1 MLTQIANFLFPK
13 LKNTKNVMFQG
24 REVLLIAPCVAFL
37 TITGNYL
44 GFWQILEWAVYDA
57 FFYYRPLEPI
67 EESVVIVTIDE
78 EDIIAVGDWPI
89 TDQILAESLAK
100 IQAQSPR
107 VVGMDLYRNL
117 PEEPG
122 HEELVQQFRSMPNL
136 IGVEKVVGQRV
147 APSPILKELGQIALA
162 DLVLDGDSKLRRA
175 LLSAHDPQSQQD
187 YKSGLATRVAS
198 MYLEFEG
205 ITIEAIDSQQGK
217 FRLGKT
223 TFTPLLPTEAGY
235 SYQDVGG
242 YQILLNWRGA
252 TDRFPTISL
261 TDILNDNI
269 PPNLLRD
276 RAVLIGS
283 IGTSTNDFFETP
295 YSSNSFSGKEPTP
308 GVVIHAN
315 IASQIIRSA
324 LEGRNLLRG
333 LTRFWLWSWIW
344 LWSFIG
350 AMISWE
356 LETSTQGQKKF
367 LVSTTL
373 WGIVGF
379 ASLLVFGSYLSFLG
393 GLLLPI
399 IAPLVALISS
409 AIVSINVY
417 KQKQLEQA
425 NQQLLDYSH
434 TLEVKVKERTQELEV
449 AKMAA
454 DNANEAK
461 SEFLASMSHELRTP
475 LNGILGYAQ
484 IMARDENVTPKL
496 QQGIEVVYQSGYHL
510 LNLIN
515 DILDLSKIEARKLEL
530 YNQDFHFPG
539 LLTGVTEIC
548 RIKAQQKNV
557 EFHYQAHKNIPQA
570 LYGDDKRLR
579 QILINLLG
587 NAIKFTD
594 SGSVT
599 LAVEVLK
606 TEAHQHQIRFQIT
619 DTGVG
624 MTPEQIDK
632 IFLPFE
638 QVGDNNRRA
647 QGTGLGLAITQKIV
661 RLMGSDI
668 SVTSTLGKG
677 SSFSFELY
685 LPDAKTTV
693 QTNQVDNSQQ
703 IQGYQGK
710 PLQILVVDDLESNRA
725 VMVNLLKP
733 LGFAVWEAEN
743 GQAGLEQ
750 VTKLQPDVVIT
761 DLAMPELDGL
771 EMTRRLR
778 QIPEFANL
786 AIIASSAN
794 VYESVQKAS
803 LQAGCQ
809 AFLPKPI
816 QASELLNQLQQLLN
830 LTWVYQ
836 PANSATPVE
845 NDGKN
850 QGVMVLPTGENL
862 QILYDFAK
870 KGFVD
875 KLIEKLEQLE
885 NEDPQYQSFAQ
896 QISTLAQG
904 YQMRKI
910 RTLLKE
916 YLETS

>member
-1 MLTQIANFLFPK
+1 MLTKIANLSLPK
-13 LKNTKNVMFQG
+13 LKNAKN
-24 REVLLIAPCVAFL
+24 LLVQWRGALTVAPCVAFL
-37 TITGNYL
+37 TIAGNYL
-44 GFWQILEWAVYDA
+44 GLWQILEWAVHDA
-57 FFYYRPLEPI
+57 FFSYRSLESI
-67 EESVVIVTIDE
+67 EESIVIVTIDE
-78 EDIIAVGDWPI
+78 EDITAVGDWPI
-89 TDQILAESLAK
+89 TDQILADLLIK

-117 PEEPG
+117 PEPPG
-122 HEELVQQFRSMPNL
+122 HEQLVQQFRSMPNL
-136 IGVEKVVGQRV
+136 IGVEEIFNDRV
-147 APSPILKELGQIALA
+147 APSPVLDELGQIALA
-162 DLVLDGDSKLRRA
+162 DLVLDGDRKLRRA
-175 LLSAHDPQSQQD
+175 LLSAYDPQSQQD
-187 YKSGLATRVAS
+187 FKSGLATRVAS
-198 MYLEFEG
+198 MYLETEG
-205 ITIEAIDSQQGK
+205 ITIETIDSQQGK

-223 TFTPLLPTEAGY
+223 VFTPLLPTEAGY
-235 SYQDVGG
+235 TYEEVAG

-252 TDRFPTISL
+252 KDRFPTISL
-261 TDILNDNI
+261 TDVLNDNI

-295 YSSNSFSGKEPTP
+295 YSSTWFSNKESTP
-308 GVVIHAN
+308 GVVVHAN

-324 LEGRNLLRG
+324 WEGRRLIRG
-333 LTRFWLWSWIW
+333 LTRFWTWNWILLWS
-344 LWSFIG
+344 LIG
-350 AMISWE
+350 AITTWK
-356 LETSTQGQKKF
+356 LETSSQGQKQF
-367 LVSTTL
+367 LGSTTL
-373 WGIVGF
+373 WGMVVVT
-379 ASLLVFGSYLSFLG
+379 SLFIGGSYSCFLA

-409 AIVSINVY
+409 SIVSLNVY
-417 KQKQLEQA
+417 QK
-425 NQQLLDYSH
+425 QQLLDYSR
-434 TLEVKVKERTQELEV
+434 TLEVKVKERTQELEI
-449 AKMAA
+449 AKLAA
-454 DNANEAK
+454 DSANEAK

-484 IMARDENVTPKL
+484 IMARDEDVTPKL
-496 QQGIEVVYQSGYHL
+496 QKGIQVVYQSGSHL

-530 YNQDFHFPG
+530 YNQDFHFPN

-557 EFHYQAHKNIPQA
+557 EFLYQASNNLPQA
-570 LYGDDKRLR
+570 VHSDDKRLR
-579 QILINLLG
+579 QVLINLLG

-599 LAVEVLK
+599 LAVEILA
-606 TEAHQHQIRFQIT
+606 TSANQSQIRFQIT

-624 MTPEQIDK
+624 MTPEQVEK

-638 QVGDNNRRA
+638 QVGDHNRRA

-661 RLMGSDI
+661 QLMGSEI

-677 SSFSFELY
+677 STFSFELS
-685 LPDAKTTV
+685 LLGAKTTV
-693 QTNQVDNSQQ
+693 STNKVDHSKQ

-710 PLQILVVDDLESNRA
+710 PRQILVVDDLESNRA
-725 VMVNLLKP
+725 IIINLLVP
-733 LGFAVWEAEN
+733 LGFQVWEAEN
-743 GQAGLEQ
+743 GQEGLEQ
-750 VTKLQPDVVIT
+750 VTKLQPDLVIT

-778 QIPEFANL
+778 HMPEFQNL

-794 VYESVQKAS
+794 VYESVQKS
-803 LQAGCQ
+803 SVQAGCQ

-816 QASELLNQLQQLLN
+816 QASELCNQLQQLLD

-836 PANSATPVE
+836 TQNSASSAETDE
-845 NDGKN
+845 AN
-850 QGVMVLPTGENL
+850 QGVMVIPTIEKL
-862 QILYDFAK
+862 QILSDLAK
-870 KGFVD
+870 KGFAD
-875 KLIEKLEQLE
+875 KLIEEIEQLE
-885 NEDPQYQSFAQ
+885 LEDYQYHCFAQ
-896 QISTLAQG
+896 EIKILAQG

>member
-13 LKNTKNVMFQG
+13 LKNTKNVIFQG
-24 REVLLIAPCVAFL
+24 KEVLLVAPCVAFL

-67 EESVVIVTIDE
+67 EELVAIVTIDE
-78 EDIIAVGDWPI
+78 EDIAATGDWPI
-89 TDQILAESLAK
+89 TDQILAELLAK

-122 HEELVQQFRSMPNL
+122 HEQLVQQFRSMPNL

-175 LLSAHDPQSQQD
+175 LLSAHDPRAQQD

-198 MYLEFEG
+198 IYLEVEG
-205 ITIEAIDSQQGK
+205 ITIEAIDSQRGK

-223 TFTPLLPTEAGY
+223 IFAPLLATEAGY

-252 TDRFPTISL
+252 TDRFPTVSL
-261 TDILNDNI
+261 TDVLNDNI
-269 PPNLLRD
+269 PPNILRD

-295 YSSNSFSGKEPTP
+295 YSSKGFSAKEPTP
-308 GVVIHAN
+308 GVIIHAN
-315 IASQIIRSA
+315 ITSQIIRSA
-324 LEGRNLLRG
+324 LEGRNLIHG

-350 AMISWE
+350 AIISWR
-356 LETSTQGQKKF
+356 LENSSQGQQKF
-367 LVSTTL
+367 LFSTTL
-373 WGIVGF
+373 WGLVGL
-379 ASLLVFGSYLSFLG
+379 ASLLVFGSYLSFLS
-393 GLLLPI
+393 GLVLPV
-399 IAPLVALISS
+399 IAPLIALVSS

-425 NQQLLDYSH
+425 NQQLLDYSR
-434 TLEVKVKERTQELEV
+434 TLEIKVKERTQELEV
-449 AKMAA
+449 AKIAA

-484 IMARDENVTPKL
+484 IMARDEEVTPKL
-496 QQGIEVVYQSGYHL
+496 QKGIEVVYQSGSHL

-557 EFHYQAHKNIPQA
+557 KFHYQANKNIPQA
-570 LYGDDKRLR
+570 VHGDDKRLR
-579 QILINLLG
+579 QVLINLLG

-599 LAVEVLK
+599 LGVEVLE
-606 TEAHQHQIRFQIT
+606 TQANYHQIRFQIT

-624 MTPEQIDK
+624 MTPEQVAK

-638 QVGDNNRRA
+638 QVGDHNRRA

-661 RLMGSDI
+661 QLMGSEI
-668 SVTSTLGKG
+668 SVISTLEKG
-677 SSFSFELY
+677 STFSFELY
-685 LPDAKTTV
+685 LPDAKTV
-693 QTNQVDNSQQ
+693 VSNHKVDTSQQ

-710 PLQILVVDDLESNRA
+710 PRQILVVDDLESNRA
-725 VMVNLLKP
+725 MMVDLLKP
-733 LGFAVWEAEN
+733 LGFEVWEAEN
-743 GQAGLEQ
+743 GQEGLAQ
-750 VTKLQPDVVIT
+750 VTTLQPDLVIT
-761 DLAMPELDGL
+761 DLAMPKLDGL

-778 QIPEFANL
+778 QKPQFQNL

-794 VYESVQKAS
+794 VYESVQQES
-803 LQAGCQ
+803 MQAGCQ

-816 QASELLNQLQQLLN
+816 QASELLHQLQQLLN
-830 LTWVYQ
+830 LTWVYK
-836 PANSATPVE
+836 PSNSVTPIE
-845 NDGKN
+845 NDGEN
-850 QGVMVLPTGENL
+850 QGVMVLPTAEKL

-875 KLIEKLEQLE
+875 QLIEKLEQLE
-885 NEDPQYQSFAQ
+885 HEDPQYQSFAQ

-910 RTLLKE
+910 RTLLQK
-916 YLETS
+916 YLEPS